1 MPSLRSIRS
10 RLGLV
15 RLSAAL
21 SHGQCCRRCFSSVTG
36 AVADEQWPQRTPLG
50 EYYETILKNPTPYS
64 PTTTIKR
71 PPSSGPADPKAPSQD
86 QTPSRKPQDG
96 TPKTPL
102 RQSTLPATLLAQ
114 QTPLP
119 ASPEARA
126 RVVFGSRLLGPA
138 EEADRL
144 ATKQAKSTYV
154 AGILVPP
161 RPEEPDNCCMS
172 GCVNCVWDRY
182 REDLEEWAMNKA
194 EAKARLKA
202 GGSTMDADGGGS
214 EAAAAWAGKI
224 SKDMWNDE
232 AFRDVPVGIRE
243 FMKQE
248 KRLKERHQR
257 EGTLG
262 G

>member
-1 MPSLRSIRS
+1 MSPSRNIVS

-15 RLSAAL
+15 RPSAAL
-21 SHGQCCRRCFSSVTG
+21 SRGKCCRRCFASITESATE
-36 AVADEQWPQRTPLG
+36 EQWPQRTPLG
-50 EYYETILKNPTPYS
+50 AYYQTIFENPTLYS
-64 PTTTIKR
+64 PTSTLKR
-71 PPSSGPADPKAPSQD
+71 APSSASKDSAQKPQGASSKTFTTLPPQ
-86 QTPSRKPQDG
+86 QTPS
-96 TPKTPL
+96 
-102 RQSTLPATLLAQ
+102 
-114 QTPLP
+114 P

-144 ATKQAKSTYV
+144 ATKKAKSTYV
-154 AGILVPP
+154 AGILIPP

-182 REDLEEWAMNKA
+182 REDLEEWSATKA

-202 GGSTMDADGGGS
+202 GGRTMDADGGRS
-214 EAAAAWAGKI
+214 DAAWA
-224 SKDMWNDE
+224 SDLAKDRWDEE
-232 AFRDVPVGIRE
+232 AFQNVPVGIRE

>member
-1 MPSLRSIRS
+1 MPSPRTMIS

-15 RLSAAL
+15 RPSAVL
-21 SHGQCCRRCFSSVTG
+21 PHGLCCRRCFASVTE

-50 EYYETILKNPTPYS
+50 AYYETIFESPTAYS
-64 PTTTIKR
+64 PTKSPKR
-71 PPSSGPADPKAPSQD
+71 APSSGTTGPKSPSPSPSPDQRLRTLPGQAALGATAQVR
-86 QTPSRKPQDG
+86 QTPP
-96 TPKTPL
+96 PE
-102 RQSTLPATLLAQ
+102 
-114 QTPLP
+114 
-119 ASPEARA
+119 SPEARA

-144 ATKQAKSTYV
+144 ATKKAKSTYV
-154 AGILVPP
+154 AGILIPP

-182 REDLEEWAMNKA
+182 REDLEEWSTKKV
-194 EAKARLKA
+194 EATARLKA

-214 EAAAAWAGKI
+214 EAAWASKA
-224 SKDMWNDE
+224 SKDMWNEE
-232 AFRDVPVGIRE
+232 AFRNVPVGIRE

-248 KRLKERHQR
+248 KKLKERHRR

>member
-1 MPSLRSIRS
+1 MSPSRNIIS

-15 RLSAAL
+15 RPRAAL
-21 SHGQCCRRCFSSVTG
+21 SQGKCCRRCFASVTEAG
-36 AVADEQWPQRTPLG
+36 LEEQWPQRTPLG
-50 EYYETILKNPTPYS
+50 AYYQTIFENPTFS
-64 PTTTIKR
+64 IPT
-71 PPSSGPADPKAPSQD
+71 DP
-86 QTPSRKPQDG
+86 TLKPQDA
-96 TPKTPL
+96 TPKIF
-102 RQSTLPATLLAQ
+102 STISPQQTSAPAT
-114 QTPLP
+114 
-119 ASPEARA
+119 PEARA
-126 RVVFGSRLLGPA
+126 RVIFGSRLLGPA

-144 ATKQAKSTYV
+144 ATKKAKSTYI
-154 AGILVPP
+154 AGILIPP

-182 REDLEEWAMNKA
+182 REDLEEWSATKA

-202 GGSTMDADGGGS
+202 GGRTMDADGGRS
-214 EAAAAWAGKI
+214 DAVLAADI
-224 SKDMWNDE
+224 SKDRWDEE
-232 AFRDVPVGIRE
+232 AFQNVPVGIRE

>member
-1 MPSLRSIRS
+1 MSSRNVVS

-15 RLSAAL
+15 RQSAASL
-21 SHGQCCRRCFSSVTG
+21 QGRCCRRCFASVTG
-36 AVADEQWPQRTPLG
+36 AASEEQWPQRTPLG
-50 EYYETILKNPTPYS
+50 AYYQAIFENPTLYS
-64 PTTTIKR
+64 PPRSLK
-71 PPSSGPADPKAPSQD
+71 KAPSSTSTDTTQ
-86 QTPSRKPQDG
+86 KPQDAIS
-96 TPKTPL
+96 KTFP
-102 RQSTLPATLLAQ
+102 TLPPEET
-114 QTPLP
+114 QT
-119 ASPEARA
+119 PEARA
-126 RVVFGSRLLGPA
+126 RVIFGSRLLGPA

-144 ATKQAKSTYV
+144 AKKKAKSTYI
-154 AGILVPP
+154 AGILIPP

-182 REDLEEWAMNKA
+182 REDLEEWSATKA

-202 GGSTMDADGGGS
+202 GGRTMDADGGRS
-214 EAAAAWAGKI
+214 DAAWELT
-224 SKDMWNDE
+224 KDRWDEE
-232 AFRDVPVGIRE
+232 AFQNVPVGIRE

>member
-1 MPSLRSIRS
+1 MSSRTMIS

-15 RLSAAL
+15 RPSAAL
-21 SHGQCCRRCFSSVTG
+21 SHGQCCRRCFASVSG
-36 AVADEQWPQRTPLG
+36 AAADEQWPQRTPLG
-50 EYYETILKNPTPYS
+50 AYYEIIFENPTAYS
-64 PTTTIKR
+64 PTKTLKR
-71 PPSSGPADPKAPSQD
+71 PPSSSSSSGSTDSKSPPEQTSKTLPS
-86 QTPSRKPQDG
+86 
-96 TPKTPL
+96 
-102 RQSTLPATLLAQ
+102 QSTLPDTLRAQ
-114 QTPLP
+114 QAPLP
-119 ASPEARA
+119 TSPEARA

-144 ATKQAKSTYV
+144 ATKKAKSTIV
-154 AGILVPP
+154 AGILIPP

-172 GCVNCVWDRY
+172 GCVNCVWDRF
-182 REDLEEWAMNKA
+182 REDLEEWTMKKA

-214 EAAAAWAGKI
+214 ETTWAKKI
-224 SKDMWNDE
+224 SKDMWDEE
-232 AFRDVPVGIRE
+232 AFQNVPVGIRE

-248 KRLKERHQR
+248 KRLKERHER